1 MALKSKPLSAVRAD
15 VPVHEVS
22 REELVRINFQVPE
35 SVRHAWK
42 GAALQE
48 RKTLTEVII
57 EQMSAWVARKK
68 K

>member
-1 MALKSKPLSAVRAD
+1 MALKSKPMSAVRAD

-48 RKTLTEVII
+48 RKTLTEVIV
-57 EQMSAWVARKK
+57 EQMTAWLSKK